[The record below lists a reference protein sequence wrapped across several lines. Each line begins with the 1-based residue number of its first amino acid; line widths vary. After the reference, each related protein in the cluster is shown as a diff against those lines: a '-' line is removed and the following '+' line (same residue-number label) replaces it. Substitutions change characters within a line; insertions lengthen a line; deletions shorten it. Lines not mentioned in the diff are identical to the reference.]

1 MRTRSILIAVCA
13 FGGLARAQSFDVRVG
28 ADPQTQGGAG
38 RGTGQGTGQGRVRTD
53 LGIVIPVEPREHDR
67 LQWFGRQDHHVVP
80 GTVTIDKAPYVCDAH
95 DRRFRDKDAFVA
107 HLRADHGLRPDEIP
121 DRLVVLK
128 GVVHFSGSE

>member
-1 MRTRSILIAVCA
+1 MRIWSILIAVYAC
-13 FGGLARAQSFDVRVG
+13 GGIAPAQSFDVHVG
-28 ADPQTQGGAG
+28 ADPQAQA
-38 RGTGQGTGQGRVRTD
+38 TGQGTGQGRVRPD
-53 LGIVIPVEPREHDR
+53 LGIVIPIEPHEHDR

-95 DRRFRDKDAFVA
+95 DRRFRDKDVFIA

-128 GVVHFSGSE
+128 GVVHFSGDE